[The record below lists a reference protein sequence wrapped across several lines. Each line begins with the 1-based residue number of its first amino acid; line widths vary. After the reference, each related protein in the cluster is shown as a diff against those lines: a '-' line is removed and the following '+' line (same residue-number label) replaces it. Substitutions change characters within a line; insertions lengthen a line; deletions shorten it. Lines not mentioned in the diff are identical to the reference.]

1 MPDEMKKMLGEPDYH
16 PMSNNLDNS
25 LGFQAAKALIFDNLA
40 LPNGYTEPLLHE
52 FRLRAKAL
60 QAKPQPVNN

>member
-1 MPDEMKKMLGEPDYH
+1 
-16 PMSNNLDNS
+16 MSNNLDNS